1 MPHGKGWD
9 PLDWLC
15 PPCSQ
20 RARPPLSPQ
29 RATPWRSCIN
39 MFSSCIPAQIK
50 NAVDHST
57 LGQLCPL
64 WRQRIC
70 PPPAVSTAGNSL
82 LIIHRY
88 VFVGYSPKPNMGSC
102 SRSLYSGPPPRRVV
116 STAGNSVMIIY
127 RCVCV
132 GKSPK
137 PDMGSCARCLHSR
150 PAPPPCCLHNG
161 ELIDGRTLW

>member
-9 PLDWLC
+9 PLDRLC

-70 PPPAVSTAGNSL
+70 PPPRCLHRGELTIDYTSICVRRVFTQTEYGQLFPQSLQRTA
-82 LIIHRY
+82 
-88 VFVGYSPKPNMGSC
+88 
-102 SRSLYSGPPPRRVV
+102 PPP
-116 STAGNSVMIIY
+116 
-127 RCVCV
+127 
-132 GKSPK
+132 
-137 PDMGSCARCLHSR
+137 RCLHS
-150 PAPPPCCLHNG
+150 G
-161 ELIDGRTLW
+161 ELRDDYISVCLRREIAKTRYGQLCPLSPQQTCSPPLLSPQRGAH